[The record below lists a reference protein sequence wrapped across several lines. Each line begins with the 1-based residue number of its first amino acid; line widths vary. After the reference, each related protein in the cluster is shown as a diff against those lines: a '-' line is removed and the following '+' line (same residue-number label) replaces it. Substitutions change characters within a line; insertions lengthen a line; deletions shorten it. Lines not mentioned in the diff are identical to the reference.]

1 MTQFRSLSK
10 SSLINFFG
18 VLRICGNIFGLEDIQ
33 NMEENQSISNS
44 TNNIII
50 LSPVD
55 KNI

>member
-10 SSLINFFG
+10 SSLINFFC
-18 VLRICGNIFGLEDIQ
+18 VLWICGNTFGLEDIQ